1 MSESETALFAT
12 IAAGAA
18 LLYYARKKRQAATRV
33 AICHLTEAGKPC
45 HGASVPSGVT
55 GCVKL
60 VSSKTPSG
68 HTLTTIEY
76 DVRGLTPGLHGFHI
90 HEKSD
95 FSNGCIS
102 AGGHYNPH
110 GKKHGGPQ
118 DAECHVGDLGNI
130 EAGPDGIAT
139 GVIKSCLVELEGEFS
154 VIGRSFMVHA
164 DPDDLGRGDNSQPG
178 PPPVNG
184 KCSLV
189 TGNAGARLACGSI
202 QLLQ

>member
-1 MSESETALFAT
+1 MSTEQIIAT
-12 IAAGAA
+12 VAAGAG
-18 LLYYARKKRQAATRV
+18 LLYFAYYKMARASRKV
-33 AICHLTEAGKPC
+33 AVCELTEAGKPC
-45 HGASVPSGVT
+45 HGAVVPSGVT

-60 VSSKTPSG
+60 THVAG
-68 HTLTTIEY
+68 LGDHGLTTIEY

-95 FSNGCIS
+95 FSNGCLS

-110 GKKHGGPQ
+110 GKKHGGPK

-130 EAGPDGIAT
+130 EAGADGIAK
-139 GVIKSCLVELEGEFS
+139 GKILSCLIKLDGEFS

-164 DPDDLGRGDNSQPG
+164 DEDDLGRGDSSQPG

-184 KCSLV
+184 KASLV
-189 TGNAGARLACGSI
+189 TGNAGARLACGEI
-202 QLLQ
+202 KLL